1 LLPGRK
7 RRIIK
12 KFGRHPRQ
20 ADPARL
26 LRSFKPFMHRRLI
39 PLQQAFLRLQQRGE
53 TLARRAF
60 TGRPRALVA
69 TVVVLATG
77 VLFSGGW
84 VAWFAYDLTTGL
96 PNRQALRDMGD
107 MVQSTTIFD
116 ASDRPV
122 FTIFKEQRIEVPL
135 EKVSQNVINAVI
147 SVEDQRFFDHSGI
160 DAVRIGGAL
169 LKNLQSGRRSEGGS
183 TITQQLARL
192 MFLNRG
198 KTYRRKLKEV
208 IVAAYLENLYS
219 KQEIL
224 EMYLN
229 KVYFGDGLHGV
240 EAAARGYFGKS
251 AADLEVAEAAM
262 LAGLIQSPSS
272 YAPTVNLDRAVARRN
287 VVLQTMVNSGAI
299 DAATAERAK
308 SAPVKINNALE
319 IKETFGL
326 YFKEQVRREL
336 VDRFGWQRV
345 YQGGLRV
352 YTTIDSDLQ
361 TAAEAMLED
370 GLQEIERRP
379 GFKHAK
385 RAVPAGG
392 AAATTE
398 APEYLQG
405 ALLAMDPA
413 NGHVS
418 VMVGGRNFGESH
430 FNRAVQAKRQ
440 SGSAFKPF
448 VYAAALEA
456 GYSPASLITGLNDPI
471 LTVEGGWL
479 PEDDHSTGNE
489 MTMRSAL
496 RTSSNR
502 AAVQMLA
509 SVGIPKAVGYAEK
522 LNVGKPPSVPSL
534 ALGASDVTLDALT
547 AAYGSFAD
555 GGIVRTPILIRR
567 VEDSDGIVL
576 YGEEDKSHR
585 AVSEATAFLM
595 ASMLSDVINAGTGF
609 RARQNGFALP
619 AAGKTGTT
627 NDYHDAW
634 FVGFTPHLVAGVW
647 VGFDQP
653 QTIASG
659 GYAGELAVPIW
670 AAFMKR
676 ATRGDK
682 PDWFERP
689 ANVVGLNVCR
699 ITGKLPTGGC
709 DNVPVV
715 NRDGIVET
723 RSMVYT
729 EYFVRGTQPAD
740 ICSLHTPSFTERLA
754 GIFGKDAG
762 VPVSADAVGLPPPA
776 ASTSGTPVN
785 PTVAS
790 AEAGKDE
797 KVEEPKKKR
806 GFWSRVFGRGA
817 EEEKAELKRVEEEQ
831 KKEEEARKKAE
842 ERRRKGG

>member
-1 LLPGRK
+1 
-7 RRIIK
+7 
-12 KFGRHPRQ
+12 
-20 ADPARL
+20 
-26 LRSFKPFMHRRLI
+26 MHRRLV
-39 PLQQAFLRLQQRGE
+39 PVQQAFLGLYERLG
-53 TLARRAF
+53 TLVRRTF

-69 TVVVLATG
+69 TITLLAVG
-77 VLFSGGW
+77 VLSSSLW
-84 VAWFAYDLTTGL
+84 VAWFAFDLTTGL

-116 ASDRPV
+116 ANDRPA

-135 EKVSQNVINAVI
+135 EKVSPNVIKAVI

-160 DAVRIGGAL
+160 DVVRIGGAA
-169 LKNLQSGRRSEGGS
+169 LKNLQAGRRAEGGS

-198 KTYRRKLKEV
+198 KAYRRKLKEV

-224 EMYLN
+224 GMYLN

-240 EAAARGYFGKS
+240 EAAARGYFGKP
-251 AADLEVAEAAM
+251 AADLEVDEAAL

-272 YAPTVNLDRAVARRN
+272 YAPTVNLDRAIARRN
-287 VVLQTMVNSGAI
+287 VVLQTMVSSGAI

-361 TAAEAMLED
+361 KAAEAMLEQ

-385 RAVPAGG
+385 RAVRAVPAGG
-392 AAATTE
+392 SAPAATG
-398 APEYLQG
+398 APEYVQG

-418 VMVGGRNFGESH
+418 VMVGGRNFGDSH

-471 LTVEGGWL
+471 LTVKGAWL
-479 PEDDHSTGNE
+479 PEDDHATGNE

-547 AAYGSFAD
+547 AAYGAFAD
-555 GGIVRTPILIRR
+555 GGIVRTPILVRR
-567 VEDSDGIVL
+567 VEDSDGAVL
-576 YGEEDKSHR
+576 YTEEDKSHR

-595 ASMLSDVINAGTGF
+595 SSMLSDVINAGTGF

-627 NDYHDAW
+627 NDYNDAW
-634 FVGFTPHLVAGVW
+634 FIGFTPHLVTGVW

-676 ATRGDK
+676 ATRGAK

-699 ITGKLPTGGC
+699 VSGKLPTGGC
-709 DNVPVV
+709 NNVQVV
-715 NRDGIVET
+715 DRDGAIET

-729 EYFVRGTQPAD
+729 EYFVRGTQPTD

-762 VPVSADAVGLPPPA
+762 VPVSADAVGLPPA
-776 ASTSGTPVN
+776 ASTSGTP
-785 PTVAS
+785 AS
-790 AEAGKDE
+790 LIVDAPEAGNTE

-806 GFWSRVFGRGA
+806 GFWSRVFGRG
-817 EEEKAELKRVEEEQ
+817 EEEKAERKKAEEEQ
-831 KKEEEARKKAE
+831 KKEEDARKKAE

>member
-1 LLPGRK
+1 MQ
-7 RRIIK
+7 
-12 KFGRHPRQ
+12 RH
-20 ADPARL
+20 
-26 LRSFKPFMHRRLI
+26 LI
-39 PLQQAFLRLQQRGE
+39 PLQQAIRSLHTRGVG
-53 TLARRAF
+53 LVRRAF

-69 TVVVLATG
+69 TISMLA
-77 VLFSGGW
+77 VALLAAAAY
-84 VAWFAYDLTTGL
+84 VAWFAYDLTRGL
-96 PNRQALRDMGD
+96 PTRQALHEMAD

-116 ASDRPV
+116 AGDRPA

-135 EKVSQNVINAVI
+135 EKVSPNLVKAVI
-147 SVEDQRFFDHSGI
+147 AIEDQRFFDHGGI

-192 MFLNRG
+192 TFLTRG

-240 EAAARGYFGKS
+240 EAAARGYFGKP
-251 AADLEVAEAAM
+251 AADLQVDEAAL

-272 YAPTVNLDRAVARRN
+272 YAPTVNLDRAVARRA
-287 VVLQTMVNSGAI
+287 VVLQMMVASGAI
-299 DAATAERAK
+299 DAAAAERAK
-308 SAPVKINNALE
+308 ASPVTINNALE

-326 YFKEQVRREL
+326 YFKENVRREL
-336 VDRFGWQRV
+336 VERFGWQRV

-361 TAAEAMLED
+361 QAAEVLLEK
-370 GLQEIERRP
+370 GLQDIERRP
-379 GFKHAK
+379 GFKHRK
-385 RAVPAGG
+385 RAAPAPPAG
-392 AAATTE
+392 AASAG

-405 ALLAMDPA
+405 ALMAMDPS
-413 NGHVS
+413 NGHVK

-471 LTVEGGWL
+471 LTVKGAWL
-479 PEDDHSTGNE
+479 PEDDHATGDE
-489 MTMRSAL
+489 MTMRAAL

-502 AAVQMLA
+502 AAVQMLS

-534 ALGASDVTLDALT
+534 ALGASDVTLASLT
-547 AAYGSFAD
+547 AAYGAFAD

-567 VEDSDGIVL
+567 VEDSDGVVL
-576 YGEEDKSHR
+576 YQAEGASHR
-585 AVSEATAFLM
+585 AVSEATAYLM
-595 ASMLSDVINAGTGF
+595 ASMLSDVVNSGTGY
-609 RARQNGFALP
+609 RARQDGFTLP

-627 NDYHDAW
+627 NDYNDAW

-670 AAFMKR
+670 GAFMKR

-682 PDWFERP
+682 PEWFERP
-689 ANVVGLNVCR
+689 ANVVGLTVCR
-699 ITGKLPTGGC
+699 LSGKLPAGGC
-709 DNVPVV
+709 DNVSVA
-715 NRDGIVET
+715 NRDGLVEK
-723 RSMVYT
+723 RSMLYT
-729 EYFVRGTQPAD
+729 EYFVRGSEPAQL
-740 ICSLHTPSFTERLA
+740 CPLHSPSFTDRLA

-762 VPVSADAVGLPPPA
+762 VVVSADAVGLPPA
-776 ASTSGTPVN
+776 TASTSGSPAG
-785 PTVAS
+785 TVAVP
-790 AEAGKDE
+790 AVAPKEVA
-797 KVEEPKKKR
+797 VEEPKKKR
-806 GFWSRVFGRGA
+806 GFWGRLFGRGDDDKDEKKKD
-817 EEEKAELKRVEEEQ
+817 EERKKQEEQ
-831 KKEEEARKKAE
+831 
-842 ERRRKGG
+842 RRRTGRPPGG